1 MFGRDYGITVPGRVV
16 GKGRPRFT
24 KAGRAY
30 TPRATVEFEQRVRA
44 VWIAAGHPMLTGPLA
59 VRVTVV
65 RPLPKSAPK
74 SRDGEWDT
82 HRPDL
87 DNVVKAVLDALNGV
101 AYEDDAQVVR
111 IAATKARR
119 YRGEPERVTVTVESL
134 EGTEW
139 QRYTR

>member
-1 MFGRDYGITVPGRVV
+1 MFGRDYGITVPGKVV

-24 KAGRAY
+24 KAGHAY
-30 TPRATVEFEQRVRA
+30 TPKATVEFERRVRA

-82 HRPDL
+82 YRPDL

-101 AYEDDAQVVR
+101 AYEDDAQVVMVT
-111 IAATKARR
+111 AVKSRR
-119 YRGEPERVTVTVESL
+119 HRGETERVTVAINEL
-134 EGTEW
+134 KG
-139 QRYTR
+139 

>member
-1 MFGRDYGITVPGRVV
+1 MWCSEYAVTVPGKVV

-30 TPRATVEFEQRVRA
+30 TPKATAEFEQRVRA

-82 HRPDL
+82 YRPDL
-87 DNVVKAVLDALNGV
+87 DNVVKAVLDALNGA
-101 AYEDDAQVVR
+101 AYEDDAQVVQ

-119 YRGEPERVTVTVESL
+119 YRGETERVTVAINEL
-134 EGTEW
+134 KG
-139 QRYTR
+139 